1 MKGNMK
7 QFYEAT
13 EKRVKQ
19 VNLRMLAIVI
29 LIFIF
34 AFLGIFGA

>member
-1 MKGNMK
+1 MKR
-7 QFYEAT
+7 FYEAT

-34 AFLGIFGA
+34 AFLGIFGHTPLC